1 MIYENEK
8 IWFQLKRLWVL
19 FPFVLILFLYL
30 LYLSQFELRKY
41 VTHKEEYRI
50 AEAEIINLDI
60 VVDKGFRGKN
70 YSYYSEIEVLN
81 NTEQTYVIV
90 RDTRDYIGRKIKVA
104 VNIHNS
110 NDVCRLEWLRPKDE
124 MGGMLY
130 GCAGTLVLLLIGK
143 VLSYFNLKKVYYR
156 IDSLFEEEVE
166 IKRKELEKIRL
177 EERGAIVKRIR
188 REANDIITMET
199 VQIQCS
205 MLDSDR
211 ILKSPKMLG
220 HTFLK
225 EGDYIKLDNSKE
237 EENYINWTQYFI

>member
-19 FPFVLILFLYL
+19 FPFVLILFLYF
-30 LYLSQFELRKY
+30 LYLSQFQLRKF

-50 AEAEIINLDI
+50 EEAEIINLDF
-60 VVDKGFRGKN
+60 VVNKGFRGTN

-90 RDTRDYIGRKIKVA
+90 RDARDYIGRKIKVA

-124 MGGMLY
+124 LGGMLY
-130 GCAGTLVLLLIGK
+130 GCAVTLILLLIGK
-143 VLSYFNLKKVYYR
+143 VVSYFNLKKVHYR

-166 IKRKELEKIRL
+166 IKRIELGKLRL
-177 EERGAIVKRIR
+177 EECGAIVKRIK

-199 VQIQCS
+199 TQIYCC
-205 MLDSDR
+205 LIETDE
-211 ILKSPKMLG
+211 IIKSPKVLG
-220 HTFLK
+220 HTYLK
-225 EGDYIKLDNSKE
+225 EGDYIKVDNEGSVE
-237 EENYINWTQYFI
+237 EQINWSKYFF